1 MKELA
6 KSTDDAGV
14 KAAAATENYNTFAA
28 AIQNATDKANESAIQ
43 ANWRSIDTY
52 DIVPKG
58 STEGSVFKDYSSSQY
73 LGAMQAGKSTAENR
87 LSQLENE
94 RDKMEKKGSN
104 IDSSGNKTSEYK
116 KLVEEIDKQKTGL
129 TKIEEYL
136 AKDDVVELLALYK
149 TNAELAAQTST

>member
-6 KSTDDAGV
+6 ESTNDAGV
-14 KAAAATENYNTFAA
+14 KAAAATENYSSFAA
-28 AIQNATDKANESAIQ
+28 AIQNATDKANKSAIR

-58 STEGSVFKDYSSSQY
+58 STEGSVFKNYSSSQF
-73 LGAMQAGKSTAENR
+73 LGALQAGKTTSENR

-94 RDKMEKKGSN
+94 RDKMENEGSN

-116 KLVEEIDKQKTGL
+116 KLIKEIDEQKTSL
-129 TKIEEYL
+129 TKEEEYL